1 MNSNPA
7 LACDYNAMSDE
18 QLLLTAAAQNEL
30 AARTFMTRYN
40 QRLYRAA
47 YAILLNESDA
57 EEILQDTYLKVFSE
71 PQKRDIKARLSTWIT
86 RIVIN
91 AAIDR
96 RRKQARRVAIME
108 REGITM
114 LRTRSTDTAD
124 APVSEATP
132 ESRLAQKQLSLGLQ
146 QAIGDLPETF
156 RTVFILRDIE
166 CVAIE
171 ETAEILQIAPA
182 TVKSRHFRARQ
193 KLREMLETEWNEVLR
208 SSFPFGG
215 SRCGGLADRVM
226 EHLQSQWKGMKS

>member
-7 LACDYNAMSDE
+7 LARDYNAMSDE
-18 QLLLTAAAQNEL
+18 QLLLTACARNEL
-30 AARTFMTRYN
+30 AARIFMARFN

-47 YAILLNESDA
+47 YAILLNASDA
-57 EEILQDTYLKVFSE
+57 EEILQDTYLKVFSG
-71 PQKRDIKARLSTWIT
+71 PQKQDAKALLSTWIT

-108 REGITM
+108 REGIAM
-114 LRTRSTDTAD
+114 LRTRSTDAGD
-124 APVSEATP
+124 APVSEASP
-132 ESRLAQKQLSLGLQ
+132 EARLAQKQLSLGLQ
-146 QAIGDLPETF
+146 QAITQLPEAF

-166 CVAIE
+166 GVAIE

-182 TVKSRHFRARQ
+182 TVKSRHFRARR

-226 EHLQSQWKGMKS
+226 GHLQSQWKGMKA